1 MMKIRKKTKAQ
12 KVKEIRITKTRT
24 KIESNVDVTF
34 GDNTVQQWF
43 KEYSQN
49 MKKTLNETGAE

>member
-12 KVKEIRITKTRT
+12 KVKENRITKTLT
-24 KIESNVDVTF
+24 MIESSVDVTF
-34 GDNTVQQWF
+34 RDDTVQQWF

>member
-24 KIESNVDVTF
+24 KIESSVDVTF
-34 GDNTVQQWF
+34 RDNTVQQWF